1 MKIYNFVFMSIKPII
16 SFRIENE
23 QQDRITTVD
32 VIASAFL
39 LLVAY
44 IVIACA
50 LSFVLKIVCM
60 FIGVEFTWILPL
72 ILALVIEIVLCTI

>member
-1 MKIYNFVFMSIKPII
+1 MSSKPII

-32 VIASAFL
+32 AIASAFL

-44 IVIACA
+44 VVIACV
-50 LSFVLKIVCM
+50 LSFVLKIGCL
-60 FIGVEFTWILPL
+60 FIGAEFTWVVPL
-72 ILALVIEIVLCTI
+72 IVALVIEIVLCTR

>member
-1 MKIYNFVFMSIKPII
+1 MSSKPII

-23 QQDRITTVD
+23 QQDRITTLD
-32 VIASAFL
+32 AIASAFL

-44 IVIACA
+44 VVIACA

-60 FIGVEFTWILPL
+60 FIGVEFTWVVPL
-72 ILALVIEIVLCTI
+72 ILALVIEIVLCTR

>member
-1 MKIYNFVFMSIKPII
+1 MSSKPII

-23 QQDRITTVD
+23 QQDRITTLD
-32 VIASAFL
+32 AIASAFL

-44 IVIACA
+44 VVIVCA

-60 FIGVEFTWILPL
+60 FIGVEFTWVVPL
-72 ILALVIEIVLCTI
+72 ILALVIEIVLCTR

>member
-1 MKIYNFVFMSIKPII
+1 MLSKPII
-16 SFRIENE
+16 SFRVENE
-23 QQDRITTVD
+23 RQDRISAVD
-32 VIASAFL
+32 VIASGFL
-39 LLVAY
+39 LVVAY
-44 IVIACA
+44 VVIACA

>member
-1 MKIYNFVFMSIKPII
+1 MSSKPII
-16 SFRIENE
+16 SFRVENDS
-23 QQDRITTVD
+23 QDGFSAVD
-32 VIASAFL
+32 VIASGFL

-44 IVIACA
+44 IVITCA
-50 LSFVLKIVCM
+50 LSFVLKIGCM

>member
-1 MKIYNFVFMSIKPII
+1 MSNKPII

-23 QQDRITTVD
+23 QQDKITTVD
-32 VIASAFL
+32 AVASGFL

-44 IVIACA
+44 VVITCA
-50 LSFVLKIVCM
+50 LSFVLKIGCM
-60 FIGVEFTWILPL
+60 FVGVEFTWILPL

>member
-1 MKIYNFVFMSIKPII
+1 MSSKSVI

-23 QQDRITTVD
+23 QQDKITTLD
-32 VIASAFL
+32 VIASGFL

-44 IVIACA
+44 VVITCA
-50 LSFVLKIVCM
+50 LSFVLKLVCM

-72 ILALVIEIVLCTI
+72 VIALVIEIVLCTI

>member
-1 MKIYNFVFMSIKPII
+1 MSSKPII
-16 SFRIENE
+16 SFRIEHE
-23 QQDRITTVD
+23 QQDRISAVD

-44 IVIACA
+44 GVITCL

-60 FIGVEFTWILPL
+60 FIGVEFTWVLPL

>member
-1 MKIYNFVFMSIKPII
+1 MSSKPII
-16 SFRIENE
+16 SFRIENG
-23 QQDRITTVD
+23 QQDRITTLD

-44 IVIACA
+44 VVITCA

-60 FIGVEFTWILPL
+60 LIGVEFTWIVPM
-72 ILALVIEIVLCTI
+72 IIALVIEIILCTR